1 MLDIL
6 IMLGIGAYAFGSKSM
21 DMERDSDARKNAKAA
36 GKKHYYDHKCKM
48 RSVETNELCEYGSLY
63 WHLGIVYKDGY
74 GFLRDFTQEEAD
86 EYNRRLE
93 AEGKKYYY
101 KEFRGLNYANG
112 TNTWY
117 PVEKETGLP
126 FRIYFKHVFPA
137 YLLFSDER
145 KNKKIVMM
153 EYLYEDKTEDYK
165 FNKDLKTD
173 FHGKMPPKDGTVLP
187 PCKEIPMEE
196 VECYINLDY
205 NIDRLDGDMNR
216 MFERYAFPQKREFGR
231 NTRG

>member
-21 DMERDSDARKNAKAA
+21 DMGRDSDARKQAKAA

-63 WHLGIVYKDGY
+63 WHLGIVYKEGY

-101 KEFRGLNYANG
+101 KEFVGLDYANG

-117 PVEKETGLP
+117 PVEKKTGLP
-126 FRIYFKHVFPA
+126 FDIY
-137 YLLFSDER
+137 YSDR
-145 KNKKIVMM
+145 WDTRDPKYMNIMLR
-153 EYLYEDKTEDYK
+153 YLYEDKTVNYRY
-165 FNKDLKTD
+165 NKDLKND

-187 PCKEIPMEE
+187 PEKKIQREE
-196 VECYINLDY
+196 VEYYTSLDY
-205 NIDRLDGDMNR
+205 DITKLERDMKNRLTYR
-216 MFERYAFPQKREFGR
+216 AFPQKREFGR